1 MKHIAIISNLAFL
14 FLTLGLASISEPQE
28 SLWKG
33 KIERKDGVTVASN
46 PKSPVYH
53 ADTVKLEEDLS
64 IGKASGGTEYSFVRA
79 WYIAVDDGGAIY
91 VMDQGESCVK
101 AYDEKGKYLRRI
113 GRKGEGPGELQH
125 PNSIHLIDGRRLVFE
140 DFVRSLITFSTDGPF
155 ISSLSTVKVMPLNI
169 LVTPNNE
176 IVAYMN
182 AISSGRK
189 GKEIRLYDGQLQF
202 LKTLLFIPDEALDQQ
217 IIRPFTTDFHW
228 ALIQDNRLAISRH
241 EAYEIEILDL
251 KGASNAI
258 FKRDHDRVK
267 IIRAEADEMTA
278 RVKKGRKVDIPEYHP
293 AIQGIS
299 ADDEGHVYVKT
310 FEITTDGASFLHDI
324 FDREGRF
331 LAKVPIPRTARD
343 LIWKNRKLYYITE
356 DAEGFHKIKRFRVI
370 WQLPK

>member
-1 MKHIAIISNLAFL
+1 MKRIASISGLAFL
-14 FLTLGLASISEPQE
+14 LLTLGLALISESQE

-33 KIERKDGVTVASN
+33 KIERKDGVTIVSN
-46 PKSPVYH
+46 PKSPISR

-64 IGKASGGTEYSFVRA
+64 IGKAAGGSEYSFVRA
-79 WYIAVDDGGAIY
+79 WYIAVDDAGAIY

-101 AYDEKGKYLRRI
+101 AYDEKGKYLRSI

-140 DFVRSLITFSTDGPF
+140 DFIRSLITFSTDGPF
-155 ISSLSTVKVMPLNI
+155 ISSLSTAKLMPLNI

-182 AISSGRK
+182 VVSSDRK
-189 GKEIRLYDGQLQF
+189 GKEIRVYDGQLQL
-202 LKTLLFIPDEALDQQ
+202 LKTLFFIPDEALDPQ
-217 IIRPFTTDFHW
+217 IIRPFAADFHW
-228 ALIQDNRLAISRH
+228 ALIQGDRLAISRH
-241 EAYEIEILDL
+241 ETYEIEILDL

-278 RVKKGRKVDIPEYHP
+278 RVKKGRKVDIPEYYP

-299 ADDEGHVYVKT
+299 ADDEGHIYVKT

-324 FDREGRF
+324 FDREGRY

-343 LIWKNRKLYYITE
+343 LIWKNRKLYYLTE